1 MGGPTCI
8 LTMEEAKLEWTNET
22 LKKLPRNNFMYF
34 LFCLITFRPRK
45 KMTYKEMYLII
56 AEVNRK
62 VLGEEKAKKLAFQR
76 IIDFYEYNN
85 GNRPV

>member
-1 MGGPTCI
+1 
-8 LTMEEAKLEWTNET
+8 MEEPNLEWTNEP
-22 LKKLPRNNFMYF
+22 LKKLPKNNFMYF
-34 LFCLITFRPRK
+34 LFCLFTFRPRK

>member
-1 MGGPTCI
+1 MDQN
-8 LTMEEAKLEWTNET
+8 LEWTNEP
-22 LKKLPRNNFMYF
+22 LKKLPKNNFIYF

-45 KMTYKEMYLII
+45 KMTYKEMYLVI

-62 VLGEEKAKKLAFQR
+62 TLGKERANKLAFQR

-85 GNRPV
+85 GYRPV